1 MPGFL
6 SVRQFSRKG
15 AQAQRRGMN
24 RSHALRRCVFA
35 GEIFLILVFLTTSLC
50 LAQDERAIEATELGN
65 LQNYYA
71 TQDQHYVN
79 IVRQLPD
86 LQSALNG
93 LKASI
98 GTGHACSSAVEIAL
112 RRTTSAIQSSE
123 QPQYGNIRALVSI
136 PDEDDENRLA
146 KALSCMNALRDP
158 ALAQAVSRLQVITK
172 NIQEEFDSID
182 LAEAKRKAKAAL
194 RKVVENEAA
203 TGSCEGIDL
212 EQAGFKVRSIR
223 INDPFAFLP
232 WVKLRQRRAA
242 EQITTLIKDKP
253 FTYTD
258 ASAKALDI
266 IENENFLPDTSDAR
280 VKLRVEIVSVENCT
294 DNQVDLVYGVYS
306 TQIMPVLSA
315 RPEARVKERETPQT
329 AAGQTTVETK
339 DSSPFKFTPTGGY
352 DFTNLLSGGGRFE
365 YTPRKFF
372 GLPFKSAVI
381 KGEASSRMHNV
392 SGALEGAFDSDV
404 ESPGWLAHAQWLIN
418 FSHYS
423 LPTGAGNIKGGH
435 LVAHF
440 SGVSKPLVDGNLSF
454 RFGAAVD
461 GGNRQTEAGS
471 LILAPDTVSNAGFG
485 TLKLYGAVDSRF
497 ASQIFSA
504 SYALEL
510 GSVGPAARIDWRKH
524 ILDARHQF
532 WHSFGNHHLLDL
544 ESRLT
549 LGRLQVPGKVPL
561 PERFFGGNNEE
572 FLIASD
578 EWEIRANPVIR
589 AIPGSKFF
597 QTTDGAG
604 GKDFFSFNFTSA
616 YGIWRKTLVPEEL
629 TTDDDFKSELDGAI
643 TTVTSTLQNYYSSRD
658 PHYANVVS
666 QLPAAQT
673 ALTDLKTVVANAQT
687 SHPDQFADLFKA
699 CTRAVS
705 GGLRRIGSAISPQG
719 ADPYGLIASVLS
731 EDPDEI
737 QLLKVTVA
745 CERDLN
751 AELRDETLRAA
762 TTRVETL
769 RKAMIA
775 EFTQIDEAKSEKK
788 ASADMAFTR
797 RTLNTLF
804 NDVNIYSISPVFVFD
819 VARIGPRNGPLG
831 GTRYGPGGGI
841 RFELATTAHFT
852 LGYAWNV
859 KRGPGEGRGNL
870 FFAIG
875 VRDLFH

>member
-1 MPGFL
+1 MVFL
-6 SVRQFSRKG
+6 SARQFSRKF
-15 AQAQRRGMN
+15 AKTQRIAV
-24 RSHALRRCVFA
+24 HTLRLCVFA
-35 GEIFLILVFLTTSLC
+35 GVLLVLAAPPC
-50 LAQDERAIEATELGN
+50 LAQDEQAIEATELGN

-71 TQDQHYVN
+71 TQDPHYAN
-79 IVRQLPD
+79 IVKQLPS
-86 LQSALNG
+86 LQSTLQDLRSAQ
-93 LKASI
+93 S
-98 GTGHACSSAVEIAL
+98 CSSAIEIAI

-123 QPQYGNIRALVSI
+123 QPQYGSIRALVSI

-146 KALSCMNALRDP
+146 KVLACVNGLRDP
-158 ALAQAVSRLQVITK
+158 SLSQSVARLQTLAQS
-172 NIQEEFDSID
+172 IQEEFDLID
-182 LAEAKRKAKAAL
+182 LAAAKRKAQHAL
-194 RKVVENEAA
+194 RKVVETDQAV
-203 TGSCEGIDL
+203 GSCEKIDL
-212 EQAGFKVRSIR
+212 EKAGFKVRSIR
-223 INDPFAFLP
+223 IKDPFAFLP

-242 EQITTLIKDKP
+242 EQINALIKDKP
-253 FTYTD
+253 FTYAD
-258 ASAKALDI
+258 ASGKALDI

-315 RPEARVKERETPQT
+315 RPEARVKERETPQS
-329 AAGQTTVETK
+329 AAGQTTVVTK
-339 DSSPFKFTPTGGY
+339 DSSPFKFTPSASY

-365 YTPRKFF
+365 YTPKKFF

-381 KGEASSRMHNV
+381 KGEASSRMHDI
-392 SGALEGAFDSDV
+392 SGALEGSFDSEV
-404 ESPGWLAHAQWLIN
+404 ESPGWLAHAQWLLN

-461 GGNRQTEAGS
+461 GGNRQTEAGN
-471 LILAPDTVSNAGFG
+471 LILAPDTVRNAGFG
-485 TLKLYGAVDSRF
+485 TVKFYGAVDSRL
-497 ASQIFSA
+497 AGQIFSA
-504 SYALEL
+504 SYGLEL
-510 GSVGPAARIDWRKH
+510 GSVGPAARVDWRKH

-544 ESRLT
+544 ESRFT

-597 QTTDGAG
+597 QTASGAG
-604 GKDFFSFNFTSA
+604 GKEFFSYNLTAA
-616 YGIWRKTLVPEEL
+616 YGIWRTTLVPEEL
-629 TTDDDFKSELDGAI
+629 TTDDDFKSELQGAI
-643 TTVTSTLQNYYSSRD
+643 TTVTSTLQNYYSSKD
-658 PHYANVVS
+658 PHYMNVVS
-666 QLPAAQT
+666 QLPAAQ
-673 ALTDLKTVVANAQT
+673 AAMTDLKTAVTNAQAA
-687 SHPDQFADLFKA
+687 HPDQFANQFKA
-699 CTRAVS
+699 CTRAVT

-737 QLLKVTVA
+737 QLLKVNEA

-775 EFTQIDEAKSEKK
+775 EFKQIDEAKSEKR

-819 VARIGPRNGPLG
+819 VARIGPREGLLG
-831 GTRYGPGGGI
+831 GTRYGPGGGV
-841 RFELATTAHFT
+841 RLELATTAHFT

>member
-1 MPGFL
+1 MT
-6 SVRQFSRKG
+6 
-15 AQAQRRGMN
+15 
-24 RSHALRRCVFA
+24 LRRCVFA
-35 GEIFLILVFLTTSLC
+35 GEIFLLLIVGCVQLC
-50 LAQDERAIEATELGN
+50 FAQDDRAIEATELGN

-71 TQDQHYVN
+71 TQDPHYAN
-79 IVRQLPD
+79 IVAQLPR
-86 LQSALNG
+86 LQSTLND
-93 LKASI
+93 LKTAISGAS
-98 GTGHACSSAVEIAL
+98 GHPCTSAVDVAL

-146 KALSCMNALRDP
+146 KVLVCVNGLRDP
-158 ALAQAVSRLQVITK
+158 ALAPTVARLQSLTQ
-172 NIQEEFDSID
+172 NIQEEFDLID

-194 RKVVENEAA
+194 RKIVEKDQTA
-203 TGSCEGIDL
+203 GSCEGIDL
-212 EQAGFKVRSIR
+212 EQAGLKVRSIR
-223 INDPFAFLP
+223 IQDPFYFLP
-232 WVKLRQRRAA
+232 WVKARQRRAFA
-242 EQITTLIKDKP
+242 QITTLIKDKP

-294 DNQVDLVYGVYS
+294 NGGVDLVYGVYS
-306 TQIMPVLSA
+306 TQILPVLSA

-329 AAGQTTVETK
+329 AAGQTTVVTK
-339 DSSPFKFTPTGGY
+339 EASPFHFTPLGGY
-352 DFTNLLSGGGRFE
+352 DFTNLFSGGGRFE
-365 YTPRKFF
+365 SRPRKFWK
-372 GLPFKSAVI
+372 LPFKTAVI

-392 SGALEGAFDSDV
+392 SGALEGAYDSEV
-404 ESPGWLAHAQWLIN
+404 ESPGWLAHAEWLLN

-435 LVAHF
+435 VIAHF
-440 SGVSKPLVDGNLSF
+440 SGVSKPLIGGNLSF
-454 RFGAAVD
+454 RFGAALD

-471 LILAPDTVSNAGFG
+471 LILAPDTVANAGFG
-485 TLKLYGAVDSRF
+485 SLKLYGAVDSRF
-497 ASQIFSA
+497 ARNIFSA
-504 SYALEL
+504 SYGLEL
-510 GSVGPAARIDWRKH
+510 GSVGPAARVDWHKH
-524 ILDARHQF
+524 IIDARHQF
-532 WHSFGNHHLLDL
+532 WYSLGNHHLLDL
-544 ESRLT
+544 ESRFT
-549 LGRLQVPGKVPL
+549 AGRLSIPGKIPL

-578 EWEIRANPVIR
+578 NWEIRANPVIR

-597 QTTDGAG
+597 QTAAGAG
-604 GKDFFSFNFTSA
+604 GKDFFSYNFTAA
-616 YGIWRKTLVPEEL
+616 YGIWRQTLVPEEL
-629 TTDDDFKSELDGAI
+629 TTDDDFKSELAGAI
-643 TTVTSTLQNYYSSRD
+643 TTVTSTLQNYYSSKD
-658 PHYANVVS
+658 PHYVNVVT
-666 QLPAAQT
+666 QLPAAQA
-673 ALTDLKTVVANAQT
+673 ALTDLKTAVVNAQT
-687 SHPDQFADLFKA
+687 SHPDQFADQFKA

-705 GGLRRIGSAISPQG
+705 GALRRIGSAISPQG

-737 QLLKVTVA
+737 QLLKVTEA

-751 AELRDETLRAA
+751 SSLQDETVRAA

-769 RKAMIA
+769 RKSLIA
-775 EFTQIDEAKSEKK
+775 EFNQIDEAKSEKK
-788 ASADMAFTR
+788 ASEDMAFTR
-797 RTLNTLF
+797 RTLKTLF

-819 VARIGPRNGPLG
+819 VARIGPRSGSIG

-841 RFELATTAHFT
+841 RLELATTAHFT